1 MIVSCLKPPGPLP
14 LPLSPTVAK
23 VFWFNLPLVTK
34 FCVCVLSVPV
44 WNLKVGIFHSNFIS
58 YPVHSTYQFI
68 QTTFYCIY
76 HSSNVAFDTP
86 NNILSPLFILLNVLR
101 TLFHKPLAIFT
112 VVFLILR
119 QVLDMKLLTR
129 LKILRV
135 PL

>member
-44 WNLKVGIFHSNFIS
+44 WNLKVGIFSFQFYR

-68 QTTFYCIY
+68 QTTFT
-76 HSSNVAFDTP
+76 AFTIP
-86 NNILSPLFILLNVLR
+86 VMWPLIR
-101 TLFHKPLAIFT
+101 PIIF
-112 VVFLILR
+112 
-119 QVLDMKLLTR
+119 
-129 LKILRV
+129 
-135 PL
+135 